1 MNEVIML
8 AREYERLLRAAQ
20 KVVADWKASQQMAGM
35 IVDGQPMPSP
45 PKWASLAELERLV
58 DKGELP

>member
-1 MNEVIML
+1 MNDVIML

-35 IVDGQPMPSP
+35 IVDDQPMPSA
-45 PKWASLAELERLV
+45 PKWASLADLERLV

>member
-1 MNEVIML
+1 MNDIIML

-35 IVDGQPMPSP
+35 IVDDQPMPSP
-45 PKWASLAELERLV
+45 PKWSSLADLERLV